1 MDRHALVI
9 SYHAPQPDRDSG
21 SRRVF
26 HFLQLLQ
33 ESGWEVVVYAA
44 DGAGA
49 AHDVRRLTQQ
59 GIPVYDGYAH
69 SIDDVLGD
77 RRFELVLIAYWPNAE
92 RYLKSPAEMARLFR
106 ELPEAPEGGTLFRVL
121 FLAAL
126 LLFCLTFAVNTVAEV
141 VRLRLR
147 RRYRYL

>member
-44 DGAGA
+44 DGAGD

-59 GIPVYDGYAH
+59 GIPVYDGYVD

-77 RRFELVLIAYWPNAE
+77 RPFELVLIAYWPNAE
-92 RYLKSPAEMARLFR
+92 RYLPRIRSVSPGARVVLDSVDLHFPVR
-106 ELPEAPEGGTLFRVL
+106 AGRCSASRLPLQG
-121 FLAAL
+121 AASL
-126 LLFCLTFAVNTVAEV
+126 MPTARGSPPN
-141 VRLRLR
+141 
-147 RRYRYL
+147 

>member
-49 AHDVRRLTQQ
+49 AHDVRRR
-59 GIPVYDGYAH
+59 H
-69 SIDDVLGD
+69 SRESLSTTATPTRSTMSWVTG
-77 RRFELVLIAYWPNAE
+77 P
-92 RYLKSPAEMARLFR
+92 SSLF
-106 ELPEAPEGGTLFRVL
+106 
-121 FLAAL
+121 
-126 LLFCLTFAVNTVAEV
+126 
-141 VRLRLR
+141 
-147 RRYRYL
+147 